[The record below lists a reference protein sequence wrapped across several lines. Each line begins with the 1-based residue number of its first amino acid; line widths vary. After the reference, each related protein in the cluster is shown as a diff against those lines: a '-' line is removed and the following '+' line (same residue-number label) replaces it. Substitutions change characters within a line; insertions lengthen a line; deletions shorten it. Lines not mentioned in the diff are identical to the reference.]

1 MRSSQLF
8 LRVAAAVKRR
18 MNGRRASRLT
28 PAATLWMLLFATSAF
43 AQESPVKL
51 LRVPDNGIQP
61 QAAVDSSGAVQL
73 IYFKGDPKAGDV
85 FYVRQMPGQTN
96 FSAPIRVNS
105 RLGSVIAIG
114 TIRGAQMAL
123 GKNNRVHVSWMGSDK
138 AEPVMIRDKK
148 ATPMLYSRLND
159 SGNAFEPERN
169 VLIWAAGLDGGG
181 SVAADEK
188 GNAYVAWH
196 ATPPDNKAGEAGRAV
211 FVAESHDEGKTFAAE
226 KQANTDRTGAC
237 GCCGM
242 KAFADRTGNLYLLY
256 RAATDILGRDM
267 TLLGRTGRADF
278 ERVTLGPWKL
288 PTCPMSSASLVSGSD
303 VTYAAW
309 ETQNQVQFA
318 NVTSTPTP
326 ISPSGTGKRK
336 HPSIAVNKKGTVLLA
351 WTENTGW
358 DKGGSLAWQEFTQ
371 DGKPIGERG
380 RADGVPVWSLV
391 SAIALP
397 DNSFAIYY

>member
-1 MRSSQLF
+1 MRSSKLF
-8 LRVAAAVKRR
+8 LRIAAGTAL
-18 MNGRRASRLT
+18 MLLTRASSSG
-28 PAATLWMLLFATSAF
+28 AD
-43 AQESPVKL
+43 SPVKL
-51 LRVPDNGIQP
+51 IRAPETGIQP
-61 QAAVDSSGAVQL
+61 QAAVDSSGNVHL

-85 FYVRQMPGQTN
+85 FYVRQKPGHTD
-96 FSAPIRVNS
+96 FSPPLRVNS
-105 RLGSVIAIG
+105 RPGSIIAIG

-123 GKNNRVHVSWMGSDK
+123 GKNARVHVAWMGSDK

-159 SGNAFEPERN
+159 SGETFEPERN
-169 VLIWAAGLDGGG
+169 VLTWAAGLDGGG

-188 GNAYVAWH
+188 GNVYVAWH

-226 KQANTDRTGAC
+226 KQANTARTGAC

-242 KAFADRTGNLYLLY
+242 KAFSDRGGSLYLLY
-256 RAATDILGRDM
+256 RAATDTLGRDM
-267 TLLGRTGRADF
+267 TLLARTRRADF

-288 PTCPMSSASLVSGSD
+288 PTCPMSSASLAA
-303 VTYAAW
+303 TENTAYAAW

-318 NVTSTPTP
+318 NVSSAPTP
-326 ISPSGTGKRK
+326 IAPSGTGKRK
-336 HPSIAVNKKGTVLLA
+336 HPSIAVNKAGTVLLA

-358 DKGGSLAWQEFTQ
+358 DKGGSLAWQKFSR

-380 RADGVPVWSLV
+380 RTDGVPAWSLV
-391 SAIALP
+391 SAVALP